1 MGMNR
6 RWIIEYY
13 RLSDSTCT
21 DPSSFKSVFYCC
33 CMWTVQLVLAVFNLD
48 ISFICWFRDVRVFF
62 CDFWDF
68 YSWRSWWS
76 RRQRVRRYHNSCMY
90 RHSWKLFFFL
100 LKKSPQ
106 FACFTIVAFF
116 PCSCS
121 PEMLDYQDFQIVGCR
136 IKGILLYIM

>member
-1 MGMNR
+1 MEQETKGKE
-6 RWIIEYY
+6 IPQQLY
-13 RLSDSTCT
+13 
-21 DPSSFKSVFYCC
+21 
-33 CMWTVQLVLAVFNLD
+33 VQTLLEA
-48 ISFICWFRDVRVFF
+48 
-62 CDFWDF
+62 
-68 YSWRSWWS
+68 
-76 RRQRVRRYHNSCMY
+76 
-90 RHSWKLFFFL
+90 FFFL